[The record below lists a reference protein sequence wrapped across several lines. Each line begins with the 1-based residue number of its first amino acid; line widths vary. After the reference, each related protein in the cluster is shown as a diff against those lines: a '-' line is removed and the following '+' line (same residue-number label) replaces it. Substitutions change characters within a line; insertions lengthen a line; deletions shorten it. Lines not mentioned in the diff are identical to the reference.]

1 MKQVDEASLTAVLDK
16 HAAQQD
22 WQQNLGL
29 EGVVTTVKGS
39 AGSYQVQVARSGEQ
53 QSSGHWYRV
62 EANGTIPV
70 IGDRIRLHREN
81 EQIAIAHT
89 IVSAT
94 PRVADAHNIG
104 VSLNWTGS
112 FNTGAGIYNLIGF
125 NNVEGDPS
133 GMFNQGTGLVTL
145 PLSGSYLVDGR
156 AGTTTQNVDVVVGV
170 YLNGSLF
177 RQGTRST
184 TGTSGAQ
191 GEGESLIAFSRR
203 FSAGDTLGL
212 YLFSSGVAALQSG
225 SAVAWFDVYLLGQ
238 SSV

>member
-70 IGDRIRLHREN
+70 IGDRVRLQREN
-81 EQIAIAHT
+81 EQIAVAHS
-89 IVSAT
+89 ILSAV
-94 PRVADAHNIG
+94 PRVADSHN
-104 VSLNWTGS
+104 VVCNVYWTGTFTTS
-112 FNTGAGIYNLIGF
+112 AGVYNLIGF
-125 NNVEGDPS
+125 NNVDYDPLA
-133 GMFNQGTGLVTL
+133 MFASGTGLVTI
-145 PLSGSYLVDGR
+145 PLAGNYFVSGR

-170 YLNGSLF
+170 YLNGVLF
-177 RQGTRST
+177 RQGSRST
-184 TGTSGAQ
+184 TGTSGSQ
-191 GEGESLIAFSRR
+191 GEGESVIAFMRH
-203 FSAGDTLGL
+203 FTVGDTLGL
-212 YLFSSGVAALQSG
+212 YLFSSATAALQSG
-225 SAVAWFDVYLLGQ
+225 ASVAWFDVYLLGQ